1 VLLLHD
7 VAMGAVRSRTMRAA
21 YIRIMVGWR
30 DGVSRRLVAGMPAK
44 GLPFLTALEPSE
56 RYASSRR
63 RRHKKL
69 PDLGRQVLL
78 QKVRWLPDRQI
89 IGVTDSSYTA
99 IDLLNALRG
108 RVCMITRLRLD
119 ARQFDPAAW
128 RRPGTIG
135 RPRVIGTRQASLADR
150 LTNLKTRWRRVR
162 VTGWYGRGERTVE
175 ILSGTALWHHPGRL
189 VPIRYVMVRDVVGQY
204 NPPLSGRLYEIPC
217 KTSLVE

>member
-99 IDLLNALRG
+99 IDLLNALLG
-108 RVCMITRLRLD
+108 RVCMITRLRASSIRRLGGGL
-119 ARQFDPAAW
+119 AR
-128 RRPGTIG
+128 
-135 RPRVIGTRQASLADR
+135 
-150 LTNLKTRWRRVR
+150 
-162 VTGWYGRGERTVE
+162 
-175 ILSGTALWHHPGRL
+175 SGGLES
-189 VPIRYVMVRDVVGQY
+189 
-204 NPPLSGRLYEIPC
+204 SGRARPAWPI
-217 KTSLVE
+217 V